1 MIRFA
6 AIGLRTWTANLV
18 LFSALFAAASYGNA
32 AERASAGGASVEWP
46 QWRGPKRDGISTDT
60 GLLKT
65 WPDGGPKLA
74 WKATGLGEG
83 FSSISISH
91 GRIFT
96 MGDRDGEQYVIA
108 LSLDDNGKELWATKI
123 GKGGGGDGYPGPR
136 CTPTVDGDHLYAI
149 GIHGALACLEV
160 DSGDIVWQ
168 KDLKKDFGGR
178 MMSGWGYSESPLVDG
193 EKLVCTPGAKDAA
206 VVALDKS
213 NGDVIWKASVGDLG
227 EKGRDGAAYSSIV
240 VSHGGGVKQYVQLM
254 GRGLVSFR
262 ADDGELLWN
271 YNRIANGT
279 ASIPTPIVDG
289 DYVFSSTGYGAG
301 AALVELSSAGGNN
314 VDAKE
319 VYFLEARTLQNHHG
333 GMVLVDGYLYGG
345 NGHNQGY
352 PVCVEFKTGKIA
364 WNQGR
369 GAGTGSAAIGYAD
382 GHLYFRYQNGVVA
395 LVEASPAGYK
405 LKGKFQIPDVKNPS
419 WPHPVI
425 VGGKLYLREQDA
437 LLCYDVSE

>member
-1 MIRFA
+1 MRRFA
-6 AIGLRTWTANLV
+6 AIGLRPAAV
-18 LFSALFAAASYGNA
+18 LFVLLAAAIGA
-32 AERASAGGASVEWP
+32 ASLSPAADKASADWP
-46 QWRGPKRDGISTDT
+46 QWRGPNRDGISADK
-60 GLLKT
+60 GLLKA

-83 FSSISISH
+83 YASISISQ

-96 MGDRDGEQYVIA
+96 MGDRDGDQYVIA
-108 LSLDDNGKELWATKI
+108 LSRDEAGKELWATKI

-136 CTPTVDGDHLYAI
+136 CTPTVDGDRLYAI

-160 DSGDIVWQ
+160 DSGKIVWR
-168 KDLKKDFGGR
+168 KDFKTDFGGK

-193 EKLVCTPGAKDAA
+193 DKLVCTPGAKDAA
-206 VVALDKS
+206 VVALDKAS
-213 NGDVIWKASVGDLG
+213 GNVIWKAGVGDLG
-227 EKGRDGAAYSSIV
+227 PKGNDGAAYSSIV
-240 VSHGGGVKQYVQLM
+240 VSHGGGVKQYVQLI

-271 YNRIANGT
+271 YNRVTNGV
-279 ASIPTPIVDG
+279 ASVPTPIVDG

-301 AALVELSSAGGNN
+301 AALVELSSAGGNQVN
-314 VDAKE
+314 AKE

-333 GMVLVDGYLYGG
+333 GMVLVDGHLYGG

-352 PVCVEFKTGKIA
+352 PVCVELKTGKVV

-382 GHLYFRYQNGVVA
+382 GHVYFRYQNGVMA
-395 LVEASPAGYK
+395 LVEATPSGYK

-425 VGGKLYLREQDA
+425 VGGKLYVREQDA